1 MAKPTHDLEQRA
13 PMTARNRARTLGGAA
28 LLALSLAVAMPVVAD
43 TLLVEA
49 VRSAQDSAAERPR
62 RGMTMKTVEARFGA
76 PVTRHDAVG
85 KPPITRWDYP
95 DYSVFFEYQHVIHAV
110 PKHR

>member
-13 PMTARNRARTLGGAA
+13 PMTARNSARTLGGAG
-28 LLALSLAVAMPVVAD
+28 LLALSLAVATPVVAD

-49 VRSAQDSAAERPR
+49 VRSAQDSAVERPR

-85 KPPITRWDYP
+85 KPPITRWDYA